1 MKSVK
6 QLITLFTSLS
16 LGMSVGCSVS
26 GEGAKEVA
34 KESAPIEYSTD
45 TYVAEFGASIVNGIP
60 DYEEDI
66 FRNNG
71 LVNIPVI
78 VSGRKCF
85 VIVDD
90 STPELHVEQM
100 HCRRG
105 DYF

>member
-1 MKSVK
+1 MKLVK
-6 QLITLFTSLS
+6 QLIPLFTSLS

-26 GEGAKEVA
+26 GEGVKEVA

-45 TYVAEFGASIVNGIP
+45 ASVAEFGASIVNGIP

-85 VIVDD
+85 VIVND
-90 STPELHVEQM
+90 SMPELHVGQM

-105 DYF
+105 GYF

>member
-6 QLITLFTSLS
+6 QLITLFLSLP
-16 LGMSVGCSVS
+16 LGMSLGCSVS
-26 GEGAKEVA
+26 GEGAKEIV
-34 KESAPIEYSTD
+34 PIEYSMD
-45 TYVAEFGASIVNGIP
+45 AYVAELGFSIVNGIP
-60 DYEEDI
+60 DYKEDI
-66 FRNNG
+66 FLNNG
-71 LVNIPVI
+71 LGQIPVI

-100 HCRRG
+100 YCRR